1 MDFGKRAGNFKMKAK
16 EECLWEE
23 VKELALTKFC
33 CESPGF
39 YRAFQIAFSGFQRN
53 SLVGTDGEKFFYEPN
68 LFLNLYMEKG
78 TQGINRFFFHTLF
91 HLLYGQVNGNAKAS
105 PLWNLACD
113 MVVEYTLDALGQE
126 ELIGKM
132 SKAAKEFCSEIW
144 NIGEGLSEETVL
156 ERLEKKNLP
165 LNEIEFWQRCFEQ
178 DHHTLWK
185 EVKEEQSKKLME
197 WALSLK
203 ESGEYG
209 NGKGLGKRGLQ
220 KGHTQEWYELQEE
233 RKRNYDKLLR
243 QFTVEREELQLD
255 MGTFDY
261 IPYLYGLSQYGNL
274 PFLEPLEYTEAKKLE
289 ELVIAIDT
297 SASCKKPIVQRFLQ
311 ETYAVLGQQE
321 NFFKKLR
328 VHIIQCDCYVQED
341 VKVTCEKEWKEYLKH
356 IKIQGG
362 GGTDFRPVFRYVN
375 EMIADGR
382 LKNLKALFYF
392 TDGDGIYPREKPNYE
407 TVFLLTKEP
416 PKETNVP
423 SWAKLL
429 YMDER

>member
-1 MDFGKRAGNFKMKAK
+1 MRTK
-16 EECLWEE
+16 EEYLWEE

-39 YRAFQIAFSGFQRN
+39 YQAFQLAFSDFQRN
-53 SLVGTDGEKFFYEPN
+53 SLAGTDGETFFYEPN
-68 LFLNLYMEKG
+68 LFLKLYIEKG

-91 HLLYGQVNGNAKAS
+91 HLLYRQVKGSAEVS
-105 PLWNLACD
+105 PLWDLACD
-113 MVVEYTLDALGQE
+113 MVVEYTIDALGQE
-126 ELIGKM
+126 ALTGEM

-144 NIGEGLSEETVL
+144 NAGEGLSTEAVL
-156 ERLEKKNLP
+156 ERLEKKNLSP
-165 LNEIEFWQRCFEQ
+165 SEIEFWQRCFEQ
-178 DHHTLWK
+178 DNHTLWK
-185 EVKEEQSKKLME
+185 EVKEEQSKKLIK

-203 ESGEYG
+203 ESGENG
-209 NGKGLGKRGLQ
+209 SGKGFGRRGTQ
-220 KGHTQEWYELQEE
+220 RGHKQEWYELQEE

-243 QFTVEREELQLD
+243 RFTVEREELQLD

-261 IPYLYGLSQYGNL
+261 IPYLYGLSHYGNL

-297 SASCKKPIVQRFLQ
+297 SASCKKPTVQRFLQ

-341 VKVTCEKEWKEYLKH
+341 VKVTCEKEWKEYLRH

-362 GGTDFRPVFRYVN
+362 GGTDFRPVFQYVN
-375 EMIADGR
+375 KMIADGE

-392 TDGDGIYPREKPNYE
+392 TDGDGIYPREKPDYE

-416 PKETNVP
+416 PQEANVP
-423 SWAKLL
+423 SWAKFL